1 MAPEAAASAGIRSRF
16 FANGALLMLALVV
29 TAFLFTYFRP
39 LVTGRPE
46 WPGAPPF
53 SPLHHIH
60 GAFFFSW
67 MGLYAWQTQL
77 VASGRLARHREFGLA
92 GIAISALM
100 LPLGLLLTIKGIVGR
115 IGRGDP
121 DPYFVTLF
129 NVVDIATFSVL
140 MTVSI
145 ASVTRH
151 IDWHRRFTFGAALSL
166 VGASISRWFLPN
178 WPIVLP
184 RAPPWTDMAPNLL
197 ADLLLMALLVHDRRT
212 LGRVHPATWGVIALL
227 VPLHVATP
235 YLAETAA
242 WRRLAPG
249 LLRLW

>member
-1 MAPEAAASAGIRSRF
+1 MQTAAGRAGVRPRF
-16 FANGALLMLALVV
+16 FANSALLMLALVL
-29 TAFLFTYFRP
+29 TAFAFTYYRP
-39 LVTGRPE
+39 LLTGRPE

-60 GAFFFSW
+60 GALFFAW

-77 VASGRLARHREFGLA
+77 VAAGRTTRHRELGLA

-129 NVVDIATFSVL
+129 NIVDIATFSLL
-140 MTVSI
+140 MIASI
-145 ASVTRH
+145 AAVTRH
-151 IDWHRRFTFGAALSL
+151 ADWHRRFAFGAALCL

-178 WPIVLP
+178 WPILLP

-197 ADLLLMALLVHDRRT
+197 ADLLLIALLVHDRRR
-212 LGRVHPATWGVIALL
+212 LGRIHPATLLVSALL
-227 VPLHVATP
+227 VPLHIATP
-235 YLAETAA
+235 FLAETAA
-242 WRRLAPG
+242 WRGLAPG